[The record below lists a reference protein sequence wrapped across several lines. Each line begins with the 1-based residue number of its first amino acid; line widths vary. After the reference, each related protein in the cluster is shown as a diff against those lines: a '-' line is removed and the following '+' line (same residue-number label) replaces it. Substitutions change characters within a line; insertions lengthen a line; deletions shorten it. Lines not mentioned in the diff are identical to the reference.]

1 MVTETSDVTSYA
13 TELLKRA
20 EALRSDAALMEE
32 YARRLRA
39 TAATLAGCPAAPD
52 WSRPTLERQAASC
65 VSAAG
70 QLRTAAEA
78 LRVHAGTGG

>member
-1 MVTETSDVTSYA
+1 MVTETPDVTSYA
-13 TELLKRA
+13 TELLERA

-39 TAATLAGCPAAPD
+39 TAATLAGCPAAPE

-65 VSAAG
+65 TSAAG

-78 LRVHAGTGG
+78 LRLHAGTDA